1 MTDITKCEGTNCPLK
16 ETCFRFLAQS
26 NEFRQSFFSTI
37 PYDAQNKKCVEYWTT
52 PFCKLTKSNNN
63 N

>member
-26 NEFRQSFFSTI
+26 NEFRQSFFDTI
-37 PYDAQNKKCVEYWTT
+37 PYDTQNKKCVEYWAI
-52 PFCKLTKSNNN
+52 PFCKHYSIL
-63 N
+63 